1 MTIPLSHF
9 GVGVFS
15 VTGMTGLGDSDALVG

>member
-1 MTIPLSHF
+1 MTPLSHF

-15 VTGMTGLGDSDALVG
+15 FDVMTGLGDSDALQG